1 MLTQDE
7 IEKLFTYHQPTQ
19 DSIDALVAVRTVAKH
34 MATVINNS
42 VPDSADKS
50 AAIRLLRECVMTAN
64 AGIVLNQ
71 VEEVQDK
78 RSVLDAVIN

>member
-19 DSIDALVAVRTVAKH
+19 DSIDALVAVRTVAKQ
-34 MATVINNS
+34 MAIVINNS

-71 VEEVQDK
+71 SKE
-78 RSVLDAVIN
+78 